1 MKLEDFAESKPVL
14 QLEDYFNGRCQAW
27 GIFEDR
33 RGNIKRQFAVE
44 ILGQWDGSELII
56 HEDFRFVGGG
66 TDRRVWNIRKT
77 RSDTYEG
84 VAEGVIGIAKGR
96 VCGQAFRWR
105 YRFALSVGKRRIKID
120 FDDWMFL
127 QPDGVLINRATMRK
141 FGFVVGRVWLFFH
154 RNLNIARQQLK
165 VDSIASDTPNQ
176 RKIQSVGQQAQ

>member
-105 YRFALSVGKRRIKID
+105 YRFALSVGKRRIMID

-154 RNLNIARQQLK
+154 HNLNIARQQLK
-165 VDSIASDTPNQ
+165 VDLIANDTPNQ